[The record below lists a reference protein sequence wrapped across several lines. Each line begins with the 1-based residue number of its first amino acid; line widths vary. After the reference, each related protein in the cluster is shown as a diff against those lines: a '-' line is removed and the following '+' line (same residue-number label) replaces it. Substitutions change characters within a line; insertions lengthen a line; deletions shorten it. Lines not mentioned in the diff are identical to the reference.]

1 MMVVLAVTRRE
12 QVQEPVHRV
21 RPVARTRHVRQPVAE
36 AVAGVTGVMVV
47 GPTTVVVHV
56 PETGE
61 LAEAMVPAATAATV
75 LVPNKPRVRNR
86 KAVRRAVL
94 LAAVHKPV
102 RQLVAEAVPVGLG
115 VIPVGER
122 VTTLHLVVL
131 PEHTTAILTAATLIP
146 ITRRCVTVLS
156 VIPELPSLVVI

>member
-1 MMVVLAVTRRE
+1 MLIAVLADINPE
-12 QVQEPVHRV
+12 QVHKPARQVLSHKPEQRPVRVV
-21 RPVARTRHVRQPVAE
+21 RPIVIGSMVAGLIPPPARHRADGELVARYLGA
-36 AVAGVTGVMVV
+36 
-47 GPTTVVVHV
+47 
-56 PETGE
+56 
-61 LAEAMVPAATAATV
+61 V
-75 LVPNKPRVRNR
+75 LVTKLQKKLYR
-86 KAVRRAVL
+86 KAVRRAAPV
-94 LAAVHKPV
+94 AAVHKTV

-122 VTTLHLVVL
+122 VTTLHRLVL